1 MSIDDF
7 LGRLE
12 GVESTG
18 EGKWV
23 ARCPAHDD
31 SNPSLGV
38 AVGNDGRILVKCYAG
53 CTTEA
58 VVAAMGLKMCDL
70 MPEGKRPKGR
80 RSEKG
85 DGGKAERK
93 ALGVRKGAAKGKAK
107 APPAVSVDDIVKPV
121 ADNSKLPIKPTPAKR
136 DYGRLVASYDYQ
148 DESGA
153 VVFRVERRVKADGK
167 KTFIQRHP
175 DPSSKYGW
183 SWGLRK
189 AGVKRVPFR
198 LPKVIAAAKAG
209 KSVVIVEGEKDVLS
223 VERVL
228 GGVATCNP
236 GGAGKWEEGWG
247 KYFKGCRA
255 VAIIADKDPLTK
267 KNRKTGV
274 DEPFAVG
281 QKHACKVEA
290 LLRADGYDGPIRK
303 FFMPDVAGEHVKDF
317 TDWVE
322 AVERHGGKADK
333 SAFQKVINEF
343 PGWPEEWE
351 FDGADLVG
359 FELASKNAS
368 SSASDSSQGEGGK
381 AQGASE
387 RAGRFGRPAP
397 RAPDSSKDGWKVDFD
412 IGGGKFV
419 TLDIKG
425 EWDVSEI
432 FGHCYF
438 AISKECLKG
447 DVPKDVPPRLKAW
460 SVAIWLLMRGSFF
473 WNAEIGRDFEK
484 AMYLDRNPETCRL
497 MRIMSNEFFAFVG
510 AVAKLE
516 DIEPKRGDMAKI
528 LGLVK
533 QISVDPAYSQG
544 VVPGNSWMRKDGN
557 IYISNGDTMMCKVS
571 AGKAEMV
578 QNGTDGVV
586 FLRGNTLVPWK
597 LMDGDG
603 DDPIVVSPVFK
614 NASWMEASGSMN
626 IRLWILNLF
635 ACHKT
640 KPLLL
645 ITGLA
650 QSGKT
655 RMARAI
661 KEVLGIRKN
670 GADDSDPLSVEDG
683 DKGREAFWVS
693 LNSGVVEIFDNLD
706 TKIKWVGDDFQRAS
720 TGGALK
726 RRSLYKD
733 DEETVLRSK
742 ANIIITSNNPL
753 FTTEGDG
760 GMSDRIITVSLRP
773 RTSTDEHGVDSDI
786 SANRDRYL
794 TWIARTLSKV
804 LADTGEVSASV
815 NRRHPDYGAF
825 SIRCGRALGCERDVE
840 VALGA
845 AEIAKAMLPLHNDTI
860 MSEVMKV
867 LEVQSPPWSMRFTSG
882 DMSKAILARFGDDVD
897 ERTKQMFGC
906 KRIGRAMKRYE
917 RQLSEV
923 FKCLPPRTL
932 DGRTTYEVMGLTA
945 AGEIGL
951 AAVESGKVGFMGGVS
966 EKSYTD
972 EGADG
977 LPQNG
982 IQNAL
987 NPLHARAPSCDSS
1000 LGEEEKN
1007 IREEGDVGID
1017 DLEWRL

>member
-7 LGRLE
+7 LSRLD
-12 GVESTG
+12 GVVAQG

-38 AVGNDGRILVKCYAG
+38 AVGSDGRILVKCYAG

-70 MPEGKRPKGR
+70 MPDDGKRPKGR
-80 RSEKG
+80 RSENG

-93 ALGVRKGAAKGKAK
+93 ALGARKGKAK

-121 ADNSKLPIKPTPAKR
+121 ADNSKLSIKPAPAKR
-136 DYGRLVASYDYQ
+136 DYGRLVAAYDYQ

-153 VVFRVERRVKADGK
+153 AVFRVERRVKADGR
-167 KTFIQRHP
+167 KTFVQLHP

-183 SWGLRK
+183 SWGLSK

-198 LPKVIAAAKAG
+198 LPRILAAGKAG
-209 KSVVIVEGEKDVLS
+209 KSVIVVEGEKDVLS
-223 VERVL
+223 VEKVL
-228 GGVATCNP
+228 GVAATCNP
-236 GGAGKWEEGWG
+236 GGAGKWEKGWG
-247 KYFKGCRA
+247 KYFKGVRA
-255 VAIIADKDPLTK
+255 VCIIADKDPLTK
-267 KNRKTGV
+267 KNRKTGA

-290 LLRADGYDGPIRK
+290 LLRSDGYDGAIRK
-303 FFMPDVAGEHVKDF
+303 IFMPDVAGEHVKDF
-317 TDWVE
+317 TDWCE
-322 AVERHGGKADK
+322 ALERHGGQADK

-359 FELASKNAS
+359 FSR
-368 SSASDSSQGEGGK
+368 
-381 AQGASE
+381 ASE
-387 RAGRFGRPAP
+387 TRAAANDSPQASAGERKGGRFGRPVP
-397 RAPDSSKDGWKVDFD
+397 RTPDLSKDGWEVDFD
-412 IGGGKFV
+412 IGGGRFV
-419 TLDIKG
+419 TLGIKG

-432 FGHCYF
+432 FGHSYF
-438 AISKECLKG
+438 AISKKCPNNV
-447 DVPKDVPPRLKAW
+447 VPKDVPARLKAW
-460 SVAIWLLMRGSFF
+460 SAAIWLLMRGSFF
-473 WNAEIGRDFEK
+473 WNADVGRDFEK
-484 AMYLDRNPETCRL
+484 AMFLDRNPETCRL

-510 AVAKLE
+510 AAARLE

-528 LGLVK
+528 LGVVK
-533 QISVDPAYSQG
+533 QISVDPNYSQG

-571 AGKAEMV
+571 AGKVEMV

-586 FLRGNTLVPWK
+586 FLRGNTLAPWK
-597 LMDGDG
+597 LLDGGG
-603 DDPIVVSPVFK
+603 DDPIVTSPVFRD
-614 NASWMEASGSMN
+614 ASWMEASGAMN
-626 IRLWILNLF
+626 IRLWMLNLF

-706 TKIKWVGDDFQRAS
+706 TKVKWVGDDFQRAS

-742 ANIIITSNNPL
+742 ANIIITSNNPI
-753 FTTEGDG
+753 FSTEGDG

-897 ERTKQMFGC
+897 DRTKQMFGC

-923 FKCLPPRTL
+923 FKWLPPRTL
-932 DGRTTYEVMGLTA
+932 DGRTTYEVTGLTA

-951 AAVESGKVGFMGGVS
+951 ASVESGKVDFIGGVS
-966 EKSYTD
+966 EKSCTH

-982 IQNAL
+982 INNPL
-987 NPLHARAPSCDSS
+987 DPLHARAPSCDSS
-1000 LGEEEKN
+1000 FNEEEK
-1007 IREEGDVGID
+1007 RGGEGMDVD